1 MKTTGELTQNSNL
14 QTEGGRQG
22 TVGTKL
28 STALWRLKRLGRS
41 ALGSPPLL
49 VSLTVTGLLLFGRQ
63 IRLFEPLEL
72 KSFDQMMQ
80 LRPALPPDSR
90 LLVVKV
96 TEADI
101 QSQKQNG
108 WPLTDAVINQLFNK
122 LEQYQPAVIGL
133 DIYRDIPQEPGHA
146 KLSAHLQKSDRII
159 PVCKI
164 SDRENPGTPGPPN
177 VPESRVGFADIPV
190 DLDGIVRR
198 GLLFLYPDATSRCTT
213 QSSFSFQLAQHYLKK
228 QKGIEPELIKQA
240 QQEYLKIGTVLFKPL
255 MPTDGG
261 YQQAD
266 NGGYQIL
273 LNYRSGDSLA
283 RSVTLAQVLNNQI
296 DPSWVKD
303 RIVLIGVT
311 APSIDDALYTPF
323 SAGKRYLQKMPGVEV
338 HGQILSQLLSSVLD
352 GRPLFWFWP
361 EWVEALWIWGWSLAG
376 GILVRFARHPL
387 QQVLAEGGAL
397 GLLLGGSVV
406 LFFGSGWVP
415 VVVPTLGLIATGTGV
430 LAYSAYQTQQERA
443 YIAKQAQEQEKN
455 ISLLQALLRE
465 KTYNP
470 STGGPEATGTGSL
483 DEQTAIAPAEAYE
496 STALWTEDQASNSPT
511 LKKQQEDAHLLAGRY
526 QINRVLGSG
535 GFGITY
541 LAQDIHRPGAP
552 QCVVKYLRP
561 ARRDEKFLQIARR
574 LFQTEAEILEK
585 LGKHPQI
592 PRLLA
597 YFEENKE
604 FYLVQEYIEGH
615 PLSEELPVDKRLP
628 ESQVMELLK
637 GVLEIMIFIHN
648 NSVIHRDI
656 KPGNI
661 MRRQQDNKFVLIDFG
676 AVKQIQPQDQAN
688 QESFTVAIGTR
699 GYAPPEQ
706 YAGHPSFSSDIYAL
720 GMIAIQALTGIPP
733 HQLPLSLETGDV
745 NWRHLANVREEFGQI
760 LEKMVRYHFAA
771 RYQTAAMVMEE
782 LRRI

>member
-28 STALWRLKRLGRS
+28 STALWRLKRVGRS
-41 ALGSPPLL
+41 ALGSLPLL
-49 VSLTVTGLLLFGRQ
+49 VSLSVTGLLLFGRQ

-72 KSFDQMMQ
+72 KTFDQMMQ

-101 QSQKQNG
+101 ESQKQNG

-283 RSVTLAQVLNNQI
+283 RSVTLTQVLNNQI

-311 APSIDDALYTPF
+311 APSIDDACTLP
-323 SAGKRYLQKMPGVEV
+323 SA
-338 HGQILSQLLSSVLD
+338 
-352 GRPLFWFWP
+352 
-361 EWVEALWIWGWSLAG
+361 
-376 GILVRFARHPL
+376 LVSDTSR
-387 QQVLAEGGAL
+387 
-397 GLLLGGSVV
+397 
-406 LFFGSGWVP
+406 
-415 VVVPTLGLIATGTGV
+415 
-430 LAYSAYQTQQERA
+430 
-443 YIAKQAQEQEKN
+443 KC
-455 ISLLQALLRE
+455 RE
-465 KTYNP
+465 LKCMV
-470 STGGPEATGTGSL
+470 
-483 DEQTAIAPAEAYE
+483 
-496 STALWTEDQASNSPT
+496 NS
-511 LKKQQEDAHLLAGRY
+511 
-526 QINRVLGSG
+526 
-535 GFGITY
+535 
-541 LAQDIHRPGAP
+541 
-552 QCVVKYLRP
+552 
-561 ARRDEKFLQIARR
+561 
-574 LFQTEAEILEK
+574 
-585 LGKHPQI
+585 
-592 PRLLA
+592 
-597 YFEENKE
+597 
-604 FYLVQEYIEGH
+604 
-615 PLSEELPVDKRLP
+615 
-628 ESQVMELLK
+628 
-637 GVLEIMIFIHN
+637 
-648 NSVIHRDI
+648 
-656 KPGNI
+656 
-661 MRRQQDNKFVLIDFG
+661 
-676 AVKQIQPQDQAN
+676 
-688 QESFTVAIGTR
+688 
-699 GYAPPEQ
+699 
-706 YAGHPSFSSDIYAL
+706 
-720 GMIAIQALTGIPP
+720 
-733 HQLPLSLETGDV
+733 
-745 NWRHLANVREEFGQI
+745 
-760 LEKMVRYHFAA
+760 
-771 RYQTAAMVMEE
+771 
-782 LRRI
+782 